1 MHNIDYSFIHSF
13 LKMSKSVFN
22 FNAFKNVA
30 HGRNRRHTAYSRSK
44 FFMHFF
50 FVSHSVS
57 HLSIYSNRS
66 FFNNSNFQMHFNRFA
81 ICRNWK
87 KHLFEFS
94 WQIHRTFVV
103 IHI

>member
-50 FVSHSVS
+50 FR
-57 HLSIYSNRS
+57 LS
-66 FFNNSNFQMHFNRFA
+66 F
-81 ICRNWK
+81 C
-87 KHLFEFS
+87 FS
-94 WQIHRTFVV
+94 SQ
-103 IHI
+103 HIQQ